1 MGYWVDMDN
10 PYVTYENKYI
20 ESVWWLIGELHRK
33 IYYKGYTVQPFSPAA
48 GTGLSSHELNQPGT
62 YKEVKDTTV
71 VAQFKLTDASK
82 FNVDSA
88 YFLAWTT
95 TPWTLP
101 SNTALAVG
109 KNIDYLL
116 VKTSINIQ
124 EKLCKCNSS
133 KNLLDNTILENERK
147 SSYLSKRSL
156 LLEGIFLLPKANKII
171 PFFD

>member
-33 IYYKGYTVQPFSPAA
+33 NLLYKGYTVQPFSPAA

-109 KNIDYLL
+109 KNIDYVL
-116 VKTSINIQ
+116 VKTINQYSGKTIHVI
-124 EKLCKCNSS
+124 LA
-133 KNLLDNTILENERK
+133 KNLLDK
-147 SSYLSKRSL
+147 VCL
-156 LLEGIFLLPKANKII
+156 LYTSPSPRDTG
-171 PFFD
+171 